1 MTSRILRKRCPTNQG
16 GRGDEF
22 ERSRADDPLKA
33 MKPPPA
39 FPLAKDSTVPN
50 SGLFG
55 VVLPR
60 LVRLFVVLVL
70 PSCAIDPI
78 TDVQRFRKT
87 GTDEFPGLEPNGF
100 YRRSEV
106 ISLGY
111 IWRDGEWVAP
121 WRLEREADD
130 KANKQI

>member
-1 MTSRILRKRCPTNQG
+1 
-16 GRGDEF
+16 
-22 ERSRADDPLKA
+22 
-33 MKPPPA
+33 MKPNPTTQPPEA
-39 FPLAKDSTVPN
+39 TTAPN
-50 SGLFG
+50 SGLLG

-78 TDVQRFRKT
+78 TDVQRFCKT
-87 GTDEFPGLEPNGF
+87 GTDEFPSLEPNGF

-130 KANKQI
+130 KASDHTQQPRTNA